1 MFTAMFKSVPC
12 LRHRK
17 LISPLRHV
25 AWTLRVS
32 NAVRGL
38 SDGAEYSKESGTGVT
53 IGDSFAN
60 NSKFAKKNVK
70 QENF

>member
-1 MFTAMFKSVPC
+1 MFNSVPR

-32 NAVRGL
+32 NVVQSL
-38 SDGAEYSKESGTGVT
+38 SDGAQYSK
-53 IGDSFAN
+53 
-60 NSKFAKKNVK
+60 KNLERVEK
-70 QENF
+70 SAILL